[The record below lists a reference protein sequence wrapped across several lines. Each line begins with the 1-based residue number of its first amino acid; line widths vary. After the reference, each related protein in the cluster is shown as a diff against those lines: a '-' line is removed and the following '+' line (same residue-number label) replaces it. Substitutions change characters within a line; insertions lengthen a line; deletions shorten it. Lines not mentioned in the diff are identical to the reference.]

1 MSKSSLKVTAD
12 FTKDFNDI
20 VKKFKNDAVLVGV
33 PEVKANRKNDEEGEK
48 EPINNAALLAIN
60 QFGSPINNIPPR
72 PVMTIGI
79 KNAQAEIAEQFKQA
93 AKNALSKGLE
103 ALSIYYNRAGI
114 IASNAIKKAINSQEG
129 IAAPSEATLEARES
143 KGFKG
148 TKALIV
154 TGQLRNS
161 ITYIVKG
168 ES

>member
-1 MSKSSLKVTAD
+1 MSKPSLKVTAD

-20 VKKFKNDAVLVGV
+20 VKKFKNDAVLVGI
-33 PEVKANRKNDEEGEK
+33 PEVKSNRKIEEGE

-60 QFGSPINNIPPR
+60 QFGSPMNNIPPR

-129 IAAPSEATLEARES
+129 IAPPSASTLAARES

-148 TKALIV
+148 TKSLIV
-154 TGQLRNS
+154 TGQMRGA
-161 ITYIVKG
+161 ITYVLRD
-168 ES
+168 